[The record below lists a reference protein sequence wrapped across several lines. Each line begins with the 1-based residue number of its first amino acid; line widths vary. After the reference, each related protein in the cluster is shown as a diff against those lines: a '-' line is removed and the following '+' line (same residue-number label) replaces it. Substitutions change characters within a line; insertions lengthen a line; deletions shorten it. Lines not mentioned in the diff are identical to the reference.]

1 MVKIL
6 CGIFGCISEDVLEKI
21 LDGLKRLEY
30 RGYDSVGI
38 AIIDNNKII
47 IRKDKGK
54 IGEFIKNL
62 DLNNIKSNIGIGH
75 TRWATHGAPSKENA
89 HPHIDC
95 SGRIAIVHNG
105 VLENF
110 LQIREELIKKG
121 HRFSSKTDSEV
132 IAHLI
137 EDFIN
142 NGLSLKEA
150 IRNTFKIL
158 KGSIACAI
166 ISTIEPDKIICYRRE
181 SPLVIGI
188 SSKGVFCASDIP
200 ALLPYTRNIAII
212 PDDKIVILEKNK
224 VQAED
229 INGEICKLEYNE
241 VTWNLEQAEKS
252 GYPHFMIKE
261 IFEQPRAI
269 SDTLKIPLIYIDR
282 AIEYLEN
289 KRIYLTGS
297 GTSYHACL
305 FGSYLASHL
314 LSMDMRPII
323 SSEFIETLSLFDN
336 STVIAISQSGETA
349 DTLNA
354 IRYAKS
360 KGAKIIG
367 ITNTLGSS
375 ITNLS
380 DVYIC
385 TQSGPEIGVA
395 ATKTFLTQL
404 ISITLLFLR
413 YGLKKG
419 KISEVD
425 YSKLMSEI
433 NRIPKIIEEIL
444 KKSDII
450 KNIALKYSSKQNAYF
465 LARGINLVT
474 ALEGALK
481 LKEISYI
488 HAEGYPAGE
497 SKHGPIALIEPGFL
511 CIFIAPKDNTRE
523 KIIGNIME
531 MKARGAEIFSII
543 TEGDEEIKEI
553 SDEYFE
559 VPHIHY
565 ILYPIL
571 CTVPL
576 QLFAYYVAVFRG
588 LDPDKPRN
596 LAKSVTVP

>member
-1 MVKIL
+1 M
-6 CGIFGCISEDVLEKI
+6 CGIFGCISEEVLEKI

-38 AIIDNNKII
+38 AIINNNEII
-47 IRKDKGK
+47 IRKNKGK
-54 IGEFIKNL
+54 LSEFIENL
-62 DLNNIKSNIGIGH
+62 DINNIKSNIGIGH

-89 HPHIDC
+89 HPHTDC

-110 LQIREELIKKG
+110 LQLREELIRKG
-121 HRFSSKTDSEV
+121 HKFSSKTDSEI

-166 ISTIEPDKIICYRRE
+166 ISTIEPNKIICYKRE

-188 SSKGVFCASDIP
+188 SNKGVFCASDIP
-200 ALLPYTRNIAII
+200 ALLPYTKNIAIV
-212 PDDKIVILEKNK
+212 PENKIVILEENK
-224 VQAED
+224 VHAED
-229 INGEICKLEYNE
+229 LNGEICILEYNE
-241 VTWNLEQAEKS
+241 IPWDLELAEKS
-252 GYPHFMIKE
+252 GFPHFMIKE

-269 SDTLKIPLIYIDR
+269 SNTLKIPLVYIDR

-323 SSEFIETLSLFDN
+323 SSEFTETLSSLEN

-349 DTLNA
+349 DILNA

-404 ISITLLFLR
+404 ISIILLFS
-413 YGLKKG
+413 YFGLKKG
-419 KISEVD
+419 KINEID
-425 YSKLMSEI
+425 YNKLMNDI
-433 NRIPKIIEEIL
+433 NNIPKIIEEIL

-450 KNIALKYSSKQNAYF
+450 KNIALKYSSKENAYF

-497 SKHGPIALIEPGFL
+497 SKHGPISLIEPGFL
-511 CIFIAPKDNTRE
+511 CIFIAPKDSTRD

-559 VPHIHY
+559 VPCVHY

-571 CTVPL
+571 SIIPL
-576 QLFAYYVAVFRG
+576 QLFAYYTAIFRG

>member
-1 MVKIL
+1 M
-6 CGIFGCISEDVLEKI
+6 CGIFGCISEEVLEKI

-38 AIIDNNKII
+38 AIINNNEII
-47 IRKDKGK
+47 IRKNKGK
-54 IGEFIKNL
+54 LSEFIENL
-62 DLNNIKSNIGIGH
+62 DINNIKSNIGIGH

-89 HPHIDC
+89 HPHTDC

-110 LQIREELIKKG
+110 LQLREELIRKG
-121 HRFSSKTDSEV
+121 HKFSSKTDSEI

-166 ISTIEPDKIICYRRE
+166 ISTIEPNKIICYKRE

-188 SSKGVFCASDIP
+188 SNKGVFCASDIP
-200 ALLPYTRNIAII
+200 ALLPYTKNIAIV
-212 PDDKIVILEKNK
+212 PENKIVILEENK
-224 VQAED
+224 VHAED
-229 INGEICKLEYNE
+229 LNGEICILEYNE
-241 VTWNLEQAEKS
+241 IPWDLELAEKS
-252 GYPHFMIKE
+252 GFPHFMIKE

-269 SDTLKIPLIYIDR
+269 SNTLKIPLVYIDR

-323 SSEFIETLSLFDN
+323 SSEFTETLSSLEN

-349 DTLNA
+349 DILNA

-404 ISITLLFLR
+404 ISIILLFS
-413 YGLKKG
+413 YFGLKKG
-419 KISEVD
+419 KINEID
-425 YSKLMSEI
+425 YNKLMNDI
-433 NRIPKIIEEIL
+433 NNIPKIIEEIL

-450 KNIALKYSSKQNAYF
+450 KNIALKYSSKENAYF

-497 SKHGPIALIEPGFL
+497 SKHGPISLIEPGFL
-511 CIFIAPKDNTRE
+511 CIFIAPKDSTRD

-559 VPHIHY
+559 VPCVHY

-571 CTVPL
+571 CIIPL
-576 QLFAYYVAVFRG
+576 QLFAYYTAIFRG

>member
-1 MVKIL
+1 L
-6 CGIFGCISEDVLEKI
+6 CGIFGCISEEALEKI

-30 RGYDSVGI
+30 RGYDSAGI
-38 AIIDNNKII
+38 AIINNNEII

-54 IGEFIKNL
+54 LNEFIENL

-89 HPHIDC
+89 HPHTDC

-110 LQIREELIKKG
+110 LQLREELIKKG
-121 HRFSSKTDSEV
+121 HRFSSKTDSEI

-142 NGLSLKEA
+142 SGLSFKEA
-150 IRNTFKIL
+150 IKNTFKIL

-166 ISTIEPDKIICYRRE
+166 ISTMEPNKIICYRRE

-188 SSKGVFCASDIP
+188 SNKGVFCASDIP
-200 ALLPYTRNIAII
+200 ALLPYTKNIAVV
-212 PDDKIVILEKNK
+212 PEDKIVILEENK
-224 VQAED
+224 VHAED
-229 INGEICKLEYNE
+229 LNGEICKLEYNE
-241 VTWNLEQAEKS
+241 IPWNLELAEKS

-269 SDTLKIPLIYIDR
+269 SDTLKIPLVYIDR

-289 KRIYLTGS
+289 KKVYLTGS

-404 ISITLLFLR
+404 ISIILLFLR
-413 YGLKKG
+413 FGLKKG
-419 KISEVD
+419 KINEIDYNKLINEV
-425 YSKLMSEI
+425 
-433 NRIPKIIEEIL
+433 NNIPKITEEIL
-444 KKSDII
+444 KKSDKIRD
-450 KNIALKYSSKQNAYF
+450 IALKYSLKQNAYF

-497 SKHGPIALIEPGFL
+497 SKHGPISLIEPGFL
-511 CIFIAPKDNTRE
+511 CVFIAPRDNTRE

-559 VPHIHY
+559 VPFVNY

-571 CTVPL
+571 CTIPL
-576 QLFAYYVAVFRG
+576 QLFAYYTAVFKG
-588 LDPDKPRN
+588 LDPDRPRN

>member
-1 MVKIL
+1 L
-6 CGIFGCISEDVLEKI
+6 CGIFGCISEEVLEKI

-38 AIIDNNKII
+38 AIINNNEII
-47 IRKDKGK
+47 IRKNKGK
-54 IGEFIKNL
+54 LSEFIENL
-62 DLNNIKSNIGIGH
+62 DINNIKSNIGIGH

-89 HPHIDC
+89 HPHTDC

-110 LQIREELIKKG
+110 LQLREELIRKG
-121 HRFSSKTDSEV
+121 HKFSSKTDSEI

-166 ISTIEPDKIICYRRE
+166 ISTIEPNKIICYKRE

-188 SSKGVFCASDIP
+188 SNKGVFCASDIP
-200 ALLPYTRNIAII
+200 ALLPYTKNIAIV
-212 PDDKIVILEKNK
+212 PENKIVILEENK
-224 VQAED
+224 VHAED
-229 INGEICKLEYNE
+229 LNGEICILEYNE
-241 VTWNLEQAEKS
+241 IPWDLELAEKS
-252 GYPHFMIKE
+252 GFPHFMIKE

-269 SDTLKIPLIYIDR
+269 SNTLKIPLVYIDR

-323 SSEFIETLSLFDN
+323 SSEFTETLSSLEN

-349 DTLNA
+349 DILNA

-404 ISITLLFLR
+404 ISIILLFS
-413 YGLKKG
+413 YFGLKKG
-419 KISEVD
+419 KINEID
-425 YSKLMSEI
+425 YNKLMNDI
-433 NRIPKIIEEIL
+433 NNIPKIIEEIL

-450 KNIALKYSSKQNAYF
+450 KNIALKYSSKENAYF

-497 SKHGPIALIEPGFL
+497 SKHGPISLIEPGFL
-511 CIFIAPKDNTRE
+511 CIFIAPKDSTRD

-559 VPHIHY
+559 VPCVHY

-571 CTVPL
+571 SIIPL
-576 QLFAYYVAVFRG
+576 QLFAYYTAIFRG